1 MGKKKN
7 GKRSTKTR
15 GCQPG
20 IIEKPTIVIK
30 NPPLM
35 VKQHSKLN
43 QSKVDQQPINITE
56 TSILNNINK
65 MLNELI
71 STPGEKKDQPSEDSL
86 CVVGTDILNRINVN
100 LQASTDK
107 YNNDKKDAMIK
118 TEQTTKHIN
127 PVLQKLSI
135 LTDYSEKYIT
145 TFELN
150 QLHNSGDKTFIK
162 IIFNPKNKKINT
174 NRDSR
179 GSRGVQNIYAVWT
192 CDSVTVFG
200 VNYNISTKFT
210 LEQQDELVEHL
221 TIQLKAFSS

>member
-1 MGKKKN
+1 
-7 GKRSTKTR
+7 
-15 GCQPG
+15 
-20 IIEKPTIVIK
+20 
-30 NPPLM
+30 M
-35 VKQHSKLN
+35 VKQHSTLN
-43 QSKVDQQPINITE
+43 QSKVDQRPINITG

-86 CVVGTDILNRINVN
+86 CVVGTDILNRINII

-118 TEQTTKHIN
+118 TELTTKHIN
-127 PVLQKLSI
+127 PVLEKLSI

-150 QLHNSGDKTFIK
+150 LPNSVDTFIK

-174 NRDSR
+174 NSDSR
-179 GSRGVQNIYAVWT
+179 GRRGVQNIYTVWT
-192 CDSVTVFG
+192 LNSVTVFG